1 MHSELPHDDKN
12 TPVRWKLRFHDS
24 LRLRAFQA
32 SLLSML
38 LLALSIYTIVVNQV
52 QSGLTLQADT
62 MLQSRLKELQ
72 VGSNGTGEDFGPD
85 DAQSS
90 QPVFY
95 YHGNL
100 EAARLTVDWPKGC
113 ELPNV
118 DDSNTG
124 HIQSANCPGGQLL
137 HFIETKTNPSDQ
149 QSNAITVWTSFSG
162 SDPFSKSSSTDLA
175 SLAFLILMIS
185 FFSSD
190 WIAKAIRSPLWKLAS
205 STEKMAAGRMDL
217 QLPHSDIPELQALT
231 QSFSQM
237 ARLILD
243 REKHIRQTAYRDTLT
258 GLDNRAFLFFALLDR
273 IQNAR
278 EPLTLIT
285 WGADNLDSINEV
297 LGHDISDAVLIRFA
311 CKARRF
317 FKQSIVMA
325 RLEGNLFCAVM
336 PRTIANQYIERTSS
350 GRELN
355 NTVRVAGYTLDIQSH
370 AGIAHFPQD
379 GDSPETLL
387 RRAEIARQLAKKTQ
401 CNYIEFERKLE
412 IRSTRRLALLT
423 ELKNAIVEDQFEL
436 YFQPKLNVRNN
447 TITQAEVLIRWN
459 HPTRGLIAPGGF
471 IELAEQTGLIKDIS
485 RTVLRKVHNLVS
497 QCNTQGITLSMNL
510 SAIDLEDGTLLS
522 YAKTLEKEHP
532 NNARFI
538 TLEITESASMKDP
551 EQALVI
557 LEGFAE
563 LGYQLSIDDFGAGY
577 SSLSYL
583 KRFPVS
589 ELKIDRSLVQNC
601 HKDTDS
607 AIILESTI
615 EMGHIMG
622 LVVTT
627 EGVETD
633 EEYQQVC
640 NLGADYV
647 QGYWLSMPIPFDEFM
662 AKHLLGSYAQEIQ
675 PI

>member
-1 MHSELPHDDKN
+1 MSSELPQPDKN
-12 TPVRWKLRFHDS
+12 TPVQWKFRFHDS
-24 LRLRAFQA
+24 LRLHAFQA
-32 SLLSML
+32 CLVSML
-38 LLALSIYTIVVNQV
+38 LLALAIYAIVANQI
-52 QSGLTLQADT
+52 QSEQARQADT
-62 MLQSRLKELQ
+62 MLQSRLHELQ
-72 VGSNGTGEDFGPD
+72 TDNSQHGTFDS
-85 DAQSS
+85 AQSN

-100 EAARLTVDWPKGC
+100 EAARLTVDWPKNC
-113 ELPNV
+113 ELPA
-118 DDSNTG
+118 G
-124 HIQSANCPGGQLL
+124 HESGQGRIQIAQCSEGQLL
-137 HFIETKTNPSDQ
+137 HFMEVDSKSDEGQ
-149 QSNAITVWTSFSG
+149 HDTLTVWTSFSN
-162 SDPFSKSSSTDLA
+162 SDPIGNVSTPDLV
-175 SLAFLILMIS
+175 SLGFLILLIS

-190 WIAKAIRSPLWKLAS
+190 WISRCVRKPLRKLA
-205 STEKMAAGRMDL
+205 TTCEKVAAGRTDSP
-217 QLPHSDIPELQALT
+217 LPDCDIYELQTLT
-231 QSFSQM
+231 QSFRQM
-237 ARLILD
+237 SRLIHD
-243 REKHIRQTAYRDTLT
+243 REKHIRQTAYRDALT

-273 IQNAR
+273 IKNAR

-325 RLEGNLFCAVM
+325 RLEGNLFCTVM
-336 PRTIANQYIERTSS
+336 PRAIAKRLIEQVPH

-355 NTVRVAGYTLDIQSH
+355 NTVHVAGYTLDIQSH

-401 CNYIEFERKLE
+401 RNWIEFERKLE

-423 ELKNAIVEDQFEL
+423 ELKEAIAADQFEL

-471 IELAEQTGLIKDIS
+471 IELAEQTGLIKEIS
-485 RTVLRKVHNLVS
+485 QIVLQKVHTLVS

-510 SAIDLEDGTLLS
+510 SAIDLEDSRLLDFARS
-522 YAKTLEKEHP
+522 LNTKHP
-532 NNARFI
+532 DDARFI

-551 EQALVI
+551 EQALNI
-557 LEGFAE
+557 LEGFSK
-563 LGYQLSIDDFGAGY
+563 LGYHLSIDDFGAGY

-583 KRFPVS
+583 KKFPVS

>member
-1 MHSELPHDDKN
+1 MPSELPQPDKN
-12 TPVRWKLRFHDS
+12 TPVHGKFRFHNA

-32 SLLSML
+32 NLACTL
-38 LLALSIYTIVVNQV
+38 LLTLVIYLIVVNQIHTA
-52 QSGLTLQADT
+52 QAQQADAL
-62 MLQSRLKELQ
+62 LQSRLKEVQ
-72 VGSNGTGEDFGPD
+72 EEIQGNFSEDGPKN
-85 DAQSS
+85 AQSS

-95 YHGNL
+95 YRGNL
-100 EAARLTVDWPKGC
+100 EAAKLTVDWPKNC
-113 ELPNV
+113 EFSETDESV
-118 DDSNTG
+118 DG
-124 HIQSANCPGGQLL
+124 LIQSAQCPNGQSL
-137 HFIETKTNPSDQ
+137 HYLETHLKVRNQTTESL
-149 QSNAITVWTSFSG
+149 TVWTSFSG
-162 SDPFSKSSSTDLA
+162 NNLMNGASTSDLTSIT
-175 SLAFLILMIS
+175 FLIVLIS

-190 WIAKAIRSPLWKLAS
+190 WITKGLTGPLK
-205 STEKMAAGRMDL
+205 KMAIHAEKISTDRLDSE
-217 QLPHSDIPELQALT
+217 LPPSDIFELQTLS
-231 QSFSQM
+231 QSFNQ
-237 ARLILD
+237 LIQLTRD
-243 REKHIRQTAYRDTLT
+243 REKHIRQTAYRDNLT
-258 GLDNRAFLFFALLDR
+258 GLDNRAFLYFALLDR
-273 IQNAR
+273 IKNAR
-278 EPLTLIT
+278 EPLTVIT

-311 CKARRF
+311 SKARRF
-317 FKQSIVMA
+317 FRHSIVMA
-325 RLEGNLFCAVM
+325 RLEGNLFCTVM
-336 PRTIANQYIERTSS
+336 PRNIAHRYIQMTPS
-350 GRELN
+350 GRELC
-355 NTVRVAGYTLDIQSH
+355 NTVHVKGYTLDIQSH

-401 CNYIEFERKLE
+401 RNFIEFERKLE

-423 ELKNAIVEDQFEL
+423 ELKNAIQEDQFDL

-485 RTVLRKVHNLVS
+485 RSMLQKVHGLVR

-510 SAIDLEDGTLLS
+510 SAIDLEDRSLLNFAES
-522 YAKTLEKEHP
+522 LEEEHP
-532 NNARFI
+532 DNARFI

-557 LEGFAE
+557 LEGFAN
-563 LGYQLSIDDFGAGY
+563 LGYHLSIDDFGAGY

-675 PI
+675 P